1 MRRPRRWASEAA
13 RLSDAEGY
21 AAAVSL
27 AREADMPRVT
37 RGISRPP
44 AGGYTNAPLR
54 GSGCEGYPSIRP
66 SVMGET
72 GPTGAAAK
80 APTARHVDDHGQNG
94 NNEPPVMSPSDAAPY
109 AKLVC
114 TR

>member
-66 SVMGET
+66 SLIAWPTET
-72 GPTGAAAK
+72 YGAEVIERYLDLLFAI
-80 APTARHVDDHGQNG
+80 
-94 NNEPPVMSPSDAAPY
+94 
-109 AKLVC
+109 
-114 TR
+114 